1 MSDKSSS
8 SVYFRTVL
16 SLALVTVFVF
26 SVLSFVYFQRISASI
41 INTEKKNVMLTARN
55 ISGGLG
61 RIRIEENVD
70 AGGIELSFNER
81 NFLEANAMSQNCVVW
96 LVDTNG
102 RIEYSTSL
110 PKEVL
115 AKLDQR
121 GSFFHLPDD
130 LFKNI
135 VNANEDQGYVASG
148 NGLFSDPKS
157 VWVTASIKLDL
168 YGQFLIIH
176 EPVDVDNQ
184 AFQMLSSALA
194 LPLSISFVLA
204 LILFMLMTRSIV
216 RPIRLL
222 SDVAGSVARG
232 DLTRRIDIAEAPGD
246 SPFKILISDE
256 ISNMVHTVNNMI
268 EQLER
273 QASDRRVFI
282 SSIAHD
288 LRTPLTSINGFLTA
302 IMDGTIPPDRC
313 NHYMQ
318 IIKTEVERIQNLT
331 NMMTEATSFG
341 QSGQTNY
348 EIFDINEL
356 ISDTL
361 TALENQLYDKNLGVQ
376 VDLFK
381 DDKGRLLA
389 SAERQAIMRVVYNLL
404 ANAVKFTPKDG
415 NISISTYYEPKT
427 NLISVSVEDSGEG
440 IPEEHRSRVF
450 DSFYK
455 IDKSRTESGSGLG
468 LYICKEILKSHNQD
482 IYVKTGKEW
491 GGATFVFTVS
501 GANKRD

>member
-1 MSDKSSS
+1 
-8 SVYFRTVL
+8 
-16 SLALVTVFVF
+16 
-26 SVLSFVYFQRISASI
+26 
-41 INTEKKNVMLTARN
+41 
-55 ISGGLG
+55 
-61 RIRIEENVD
+61 
-70 AGGIELSFNER
+70 
-81 NFLEANAMSQNCVVW
+81 
-96 LVDTNG
+96 
-102 RIEYSTSL
+102 
-110 PKEVL
+110 
-115 AKLDQR
+115 
-121 GSFFHLPDD
+121 
-130 LFKNI
+130 
-135 VNANEDQGYVASG
+135 
-148 NGLFSDPKS
+148 
-157 VWVTASIKLDL
+157 
-168 YGQFLIIH
+168 
-176 EPVDVDNQ
+176 
-184 AFQMLSSALA
+184 
-194 LPLSISFVLA
+194 
-204 LILFMLMTRSIV
+204 MLMTRSIV

-256 ISNMVHTVNNMI
+256 ITNMVHTVNNMI